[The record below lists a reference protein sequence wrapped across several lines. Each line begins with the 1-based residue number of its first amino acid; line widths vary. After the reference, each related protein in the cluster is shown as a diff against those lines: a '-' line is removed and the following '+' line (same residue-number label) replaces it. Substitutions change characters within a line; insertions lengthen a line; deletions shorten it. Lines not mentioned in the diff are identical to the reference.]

1 MAGGQAESRNSWV
14 AVYVSDM
21 KEISIQTSLQSGR
34 GCTQVKQCQ
43 PLTTRWQ

>member
-1 MAGGQAESRNSWV
+1 MAAGQAEPQDSW
-14 AVYVSDM
+14 VYVSDM